1 MREVEDALVS
11 EQMLQNQLQ
20 HTERRFR
27 EAKAAEELSRQ
38 RYQQGLT
45 RFLVVLET
53 ERRRRIAEEQL
64 TILKGRIWTTRVNLY
79 LALGGDWDNQ
89 EEEILAVEKNEK
101 R

>member
-11 EQMLQNQLQ
+11 EQMLQDRLQ
-20 HTERRFR
+20 HAEEQFR

-45 RFLVVLET
+45 GFLVVLET

-64 TILKGRIWTTRVNLY
+64 TILKGQIWTTRVNLC
-79 LALGGDWDNQ
+79 LALGGDWNYQ
-89 EEEILAVEKNEK
+89 QEEILAVGKNEK
-101 R
+101 K